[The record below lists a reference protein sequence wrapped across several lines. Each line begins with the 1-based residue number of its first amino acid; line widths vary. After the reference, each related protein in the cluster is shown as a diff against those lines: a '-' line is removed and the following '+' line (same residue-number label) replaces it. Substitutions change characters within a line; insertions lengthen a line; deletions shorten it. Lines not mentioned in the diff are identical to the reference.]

1 LNIDDNLNI
10 KLLENT
16 IEISSESD
24 SDSVAT
30 QMIDKLDIRKPNNVE
45 RTKNF
50 NKLLKPDDLKQNIY
64 IPTNMVDQEDFS
76 YSLFKQNNK

>member
-30 QMIDKLDIRKPNNVE
+30 QMIDKLDIRKTNNVE
-45 RTKNF
+45 RTKNV
-50 NKLLKPDDLKQNIY
+50 NKELLKPDDLKQNI
-64 IPTNMVDQEDFS
+64 
-76 YSLFKQNNK
+76 